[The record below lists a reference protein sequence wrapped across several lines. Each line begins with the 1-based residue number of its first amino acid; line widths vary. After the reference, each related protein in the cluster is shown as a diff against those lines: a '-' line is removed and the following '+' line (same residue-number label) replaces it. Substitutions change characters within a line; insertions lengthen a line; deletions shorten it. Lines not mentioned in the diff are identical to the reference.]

1 MNAAPKRLRF
11 ANGPRRPQYLSNR
24 DADSLVLMV
33 LTLSAEVAAL
43 RDRLDTHER
52 LADDARL
59 PSIDSV
65 ETFEPTEDVESAR
78 AIARRGLIE
87 RVTRPL
93 LEDRNPP
100 ASENA
105 ALADGTVP

>member
-11 ANGPRRPQYLSNR
+11 ANGPRRPQYLSSR

-59 PSIDSV
+59 PSVDSV
-65 ETFEPTEDVESAR
+65 EAFEPTESVESAR
-78 AIARRGLIE
+78 ALARRSLIE

-93 LEDRNPP
+93 LEERSTAP
-100 ASENA
+100 ADSA
-105 ALADGTVP
+105 ALADGTGA